1 MSDYVLFNP
10 EPYSPSTIVEL
21 PTLGF
26 QKPTDSLDIPPAEPD
41 TIWYLAIIKPH
52 VDSHEI
58 IGPVKSFKRLL
69 PKIQE
74 IASNSPRA
82 IDKLDELVE
91 IEDMWGEREKN
102 WEFERNGFERFI
114 VEGQRGAYTVLKAIR
129 EINKE
134 VFETL
139 PAPVYTVV
147 SKGPL
152 EHGEQASAKDNRYT
166 KPKGCAE
173 TTTVHGSWLDSASA
187 VGAARGVMKD
197 LLAGETHVRKTETW
211 EKDGK
216 GSGIL
221 LAMSGTFL
229 WEVKVIYDDQ
239 VVKRAMDEAG
249 RVGDGK
255 VKR

>member
-1 MSDYVLFNP
+1 MSDHVLFNP
-10 EPYSPSTIVEL
+10 EPYNSSNIVEL
-21 PTLGF
+21 STSGF
-26 QKPTDSLDIPPAEPD
+26 QKPTDSLDVPPAEPD

-69 PKIQE
+69 PKVHE

-129 EINKE
+129 ETNKG

-147 SKGPL
+147 SVGPL
-152 EHGEQASAKDNRYT
+152 EHGEQGSAKDSKYT

-187 VGAARGVMKD
+187 VEAARGVMED
-197 LLAGETHVRKTETW
+197 LLVAETHVRRTESW
-211 EKDGK
+211 DKDGK
-216 GSGIL
+216 GSGIFM
-221 LAMSGTFL
+221 AMSGTL
-229 WEVKVIYDDQ
+229 MWEVKVIYDDQ
-239 VVKRAMDEAG
+239 AVKRAMEEAG
-249 RVGDGK
+249 RVGNGK
-255 VKR
+255 V